1 MGYQLWIEDE
11 ARVEIKRLPGHMRQR
26 IHQAVQSLRDEPRPH
41 HSHKLTTPEHITLE
55 VRRLRLDRWR
65 VVYVVDEEWSEVG
78 VLAVRKRPPYDYRDL
93 PGLLAE
99 LD

>member
-1 MGYQLWIEDE
+1 MRYQLWIEDE
-11 ARVEIKRLPGHMRQR
+11 AKTEIRRLPGHMRQR
-26 IHQAVQSLRDEPRPH
+26 IHQAVQGLCNE
-41 HSHKLTTPEHITLE
+41 
-55 VRRLRLDRWR
+55 LRLNRWR

-93 PGLLAE
+93 PELLAE